1 MARKLRKLLIDRIDL
16 VSAGANPDAHI
27 VLYKAAEAPVEKEE
41 YEDDMPP
48 LTTAQRLEQQQL
60 WAQWWP
66 LWDAFTA
73 SMYELIEGCREG
85 ERATYG
91 PLIQQSISE
100 FHAKATDILEGLG
113 VMKQVAPI
121 WASFQTI
128 AKAGRVMSGP
138 RMAQLKTA
146 ISTLQAI
153 LREAGG
159 EMEKGHPMA
168 EKVDTTAELTAV
180 LKRAEA
186 AEAQARAL
194 EAENAAL
201 KKQLEPEPTEEDF
214 LKAMP
219 EAMRKRWEENERLT
233 KEALETAKV
242 EKEKRERREY
252 IEKVAPYKPLGL
264 VADDDWELLQA
275 IDKMETKPRL
285 RLLQVMKS
293 CSEVLRQSSLFTSLG
308 QHRPTQGGNAWAQA
322 EALAAELVTKGA
334 AKTKEQAIAKVF
346 ADNPELR
353 QQYAA
358 EKRGA

>member
-1 MARKLRKLLIDRIDL
+1 MPTKLKRLKMTKVAL
-16 VSAGANPDAHI
+16 VPAGANPDAHI
-27 VLYKAAEAPVEKEE
+27 VLYKAAEAPVEKDE
-41 YEDDMPP
+41 YEDDIPP
-48 LTTAQRLEQQQL
+48 LTTAQRLEHQQL

-66 LWDAFTA
+66 LWDAFTS

-85 ERATYG
+85 EGATNA

-100 FHAKATDILEGLG
+100 FQTQATSILSGLG
-113 VMKQVAPI
+113 LMEKAALA
-121 WASFQTI
+121 WASFQAI

-146 ISTLQAI
+146 ISTLQTI

-159 EMEKGHPMA
+159 EIEKGRLMA
-168 EKVDTTAELTAV
+168 EQQTDLVAMA
-180 LKRAEA
+180 KRAEA
-186 AEAQARAL
+186 AEAQAKAL
-194 EAENAAL
+194 EAENIAL

-219 EAMRKRWEENERLT
+219 EALRKRWEENERLT
-233 KEALETAKV
+233 KEAMETARI

-275 IDKMETKPRL
+275 IDKMDAKLRDRL
-285 RLLQVMKS
+285 VQVMKS
-293 CSEVLRQSSLFTSLG
+293 ASEALRQSSLFASIG
-308 QHRPTQGGNAWAQA
+308 QRSPGAVGTAWAQA
-322 EALAAELVTKGA
+322 EALAVEMLSKGA
-334 AKTKEQAIAKVF
+334 AKTKEQAIAQVF
-346 ADNPELR
+346 ESNPELR